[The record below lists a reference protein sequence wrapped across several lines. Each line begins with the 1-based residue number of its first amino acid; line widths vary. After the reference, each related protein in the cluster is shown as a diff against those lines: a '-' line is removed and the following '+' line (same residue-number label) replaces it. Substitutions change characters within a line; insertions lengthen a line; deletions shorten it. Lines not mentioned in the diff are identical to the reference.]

1 MRANWIAVVLLFD
14 WLNKVQ
20 SSYERGCHSLIGCGL
35 WWLQLNSR
43 SPDFRHKVTKKVLWI
58 DGWYTPA
65 WVKLRFDKL
74 QSHVGYRSRDSQGS
88 AQPNRYWIVLSRF
101 PTDK

>member
-1 MRANWIAVVLLFD
+1 MKANWIEVVLLSD
-14 WLNKVQ
+14 WLNNVQ
-20 SSYERGCHSLIGCGL
+20 SSYERGYHSMIGCGL
-35 WWLQLNSR
+35 CWLQLNSG
-43 SPDFRHKVTKKVLWI
+43 SPDFRHKVAKKVLWI

-88 AQPNRYWIVLSRF
+88 GHRKRYWIVLPRF

>member
-1 MRANWIAVVLLFD
+1 MKANWIGVVLLFD

-20 SSYERGCHSLIGCGL
+20 SSCERGYHGMIGCGL
-35 WWLQLNSR
+35 WWLQLNAG
-43 SPDFRHKVTKKVLWI
+43 SPDFRHKVSKKVLWI

-74 QSHVGYRSRDSQGS
+74 QSHVAHRSRDCQGT
-88 AQPNRYWIVLSRF
+88 AQPSRYWIVLSPF

>member
-1 MRANWIAVVLLFD
+1 MKATWIELVLVFD

-20 SSYERGCHSLIGCGL
+20 GRYEGGYHSMIGCGL
-35 WWLQLNSR
+35 WWLQLNTG
-43 SPDFRHKVTKKVLWI
+43 SPDFKHKVTKKVLWI
-58 DGWYTPA
+58 DGLYTPA

-74 QSHVGYRSRDSQGS
+74 QSQVGYRSRDSQGT
-88 AQPNRYWIVLSRF
+88 AQRTRYWIVLSRF

>member
-1 MRANWIAVVLLFD
+1 MKANWIEVVLLFD

-20 SSYERGCHSLIGCGL
+20 SSYERGYHSLIGCGL
-35 WWLQLNSR
+35 WWLQPNSG
-43 SPDFRHKVTKKVLWI
+43 SCDFRHKVTKKVLWI

-74 QSHVGYRSRDSQGS
+74 QSHVDYRSRDSQGT

>member
-1 MRANWIAVVLLFD
+1 MKANWIGVVLLFD

-20 SSYERGCHSLIGCGL
+20 SSDERGYDSLIGRGL
-35 WWLQLNSR
+35 WWLQLNSG
-43 SPDFRHKVTKKVLWI
+43 SPDFRHKVTKKVLRI

-74 QSHVGYRSRDSQGS
+74 QSHVGYRSRDCQGT
-88 AQPNRYWIVLSRF
+88 AQPNRYWIVLSPI